1 MICVSALTPELDA
14 ETQTMVNEIRKLWVG
29 RSSIRLTEFEPK
41 FKPGSVFPPVFRIKP
56 VMENPAATF
65 PNWVIAI
72 YYILALVMWTL
83 VGRVSKHIFPPEN
96 SSFFLM
102 KFFVRSTNPLIPA
115 FRLITPVS

>member
-1 MICVSALTPELDA
+1 
-14 ETQTMVNEIRKLWVG
+14 
-29 RSSIRLTEFEPK
+29 
-41 FKPGSVFPPVFRIKP
+41 
-56 VMENPAATF
+56 MENSAATF

-115 FRLITPVS
+115 FRVITPGFLIQLLVPRHVLFPDGGRGLCGDLSDSHSDALSANV